1 MPASDLPGLS
11 AGNHPPHEWYADL
24 PHDPEGER
32 ERRIPI
38 FPLSLFPMCLSL
50 VLALSLTTAG
60 VASGSNPSGGW
71 NECETILDN
80 TERLKCFDELSG
92 RESERSFVL
101 PEGEDREREESEGPS
116 YLSELWE
123 LDEESRQRK
132 YAVTP
137 YRSNYILP
145 VTYNSTPNQGP
156 IREADPGKEVKHYEV
171 EFQISFKVKLWQD
184 VLARDVDLWMG
195 YTQRSFWQLY
205 DFADSSPFRE
215 TDFEPELLLNFRTDY
230 RLLGLR
236 GRFINVGFNHQSN
249 GRSEPLSR
257 SWNRVVANF
266 GFERDSLVF
275 LLNVW
280 YRIPEDEAD
289 DDNPNIEDYLGYGQ
303 LNAFYLW
310 HGHRFGLLFRN
321 NLRFDDNRSGLQLSW
336 SFPLLA
342 RVSGYVQYFHG
353 YGESLLDYNASAN
366 RIGIGF
372 LLKEW

>member
-1 MPASDLPGLS
+1 
-11 AGNHPPHEWYADL
+11 
-24 PHDPEGER
+24 
-32 ERRIPI
+32 
-38 FPLSLFPMCLSL
+38 MCLSL

>member
-123 LDEESRQRK
+123 LDEESRK
-132 YAVTP
+132 ENTP
-137 YRSNYILP
+137 SRRTGPTTSCPLP
-145 VTYNSTPNQGP
+145 TTVRRTRGP
-156 IREADPGKEVKHYEV
+156 SGK
-171 EFQISFKVKLWQD
+171 
-184 VLARDVDLWMG
+184 
-195 YTQRSFWQLY
+195 
-205 DFADSSPFRE
+205 
-215 TDFEPELLLNFRTDY
+215 RT
-230 RLLGLR
+230 R
-236 GRFINVGFNHQSN
+236 GR
-249 GRSEPLSR
+249 
-257 SWNRVVANF
+257 
-266 GFERDSLVF
+266 
-275 LLNVW
+275 
-280 YRIPEDEAD
+280 
-289 DDNPNIEDYLGYGQ
+289 
-303 LNAFYLW
+303 
-310 HGHRFGLLFRN
+310 
-321 NLRFDDNRSGLQLSW
+321 
-336 SFPLLA
+336 
-342 RVSGYVQYFHG
+342 
-353 YGESLLDYNASAN
+353 
-366 RIGIGF
+366 
-372 LLKEW
+372 K

>member
-1 MPASDLPGLS
+1 
-11 AGNHPPHEWYADL
+11 
-24 PHDPEGER
+24 
-32 ERRIPI
+32 
-38 FPLSLFPMCLSL
+38 
-50 VLALSLTTAG
+50 
-60 VASGSNPSGGW
+60 
-71 NECETILDN
+71 
-80 TERLKCFDELSG
+80 
-92 RESERSFVL
+92 
-101 PEGEDREREESEGPS
+101 
-116 YLSELWE
+116 
-123 LDEESRQRK
+123 
-132 YAVTP
+132 
-137 YRSNYILP
+137 
-145 VTYNSTPNQGP
+145 
-156 IREADPGKEVKHYEV
+156 
-171 EFQISFKVKLWQD
+171 
-184 VLARDVDLWMG
+184 MG